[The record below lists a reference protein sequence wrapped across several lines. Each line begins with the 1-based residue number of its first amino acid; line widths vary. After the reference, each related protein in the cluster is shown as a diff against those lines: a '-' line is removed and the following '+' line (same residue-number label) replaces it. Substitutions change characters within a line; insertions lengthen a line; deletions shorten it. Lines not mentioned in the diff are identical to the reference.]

1 MRILVTPGDFL
12 DGETRYEKD
21 QEYTVDD
28 GLGLYFC
35 RNGWAKNLD
44 EETEAAAQ
52 PSEVD
57 LDVHNSH
64 LGIKDSNG

>member
-21 QEYTVDD
+21 QEYTVDN

-35 RNGWAKNLD
+35 RNGWAVNLD
-44 EETEAAAQ
+44 EEVEKVDQPTE
-52 PSEVD
+52 VN
-57 LDVHNSH
+57 LDIHNAS
-64 LGIKDSNG
+64 LNIKDSNG